1 MMQVPLYAPGQERP
15 YPALIQV
22 FEEKKER
29 GGGQLPEQEV
39 WVRVSLET
47 DHIGTVDLSFRLQ
60 EKKYLSIFSRFADPQ
75 AASDFRSSL
84 SELRKEMAGTSLE
97 LKKIAVAGRIHPG
110 GKADG

>member
-1 MMQVPLYAPGQERP
+1 M
-15 YPALIQV
+15 
-22 FEEKKER
+22 
-29 GGGQLPEQEV
+29 PEQEV